1 MTACKIDKHLGA
13 RITLA
18 REENGIELVEL
29 ASAMGVSSRELA
41 EIEDGRI
48 RVRASILARSAV
60 NLNRSIGWFYD
71 GLPGQALFDRGSK

>member
-1 MTACKIDKHLGA
+1 MAACKIDKHLGA

-18 REENGIELVEL
+18 REENGLELDHL
-29 ASAMGVSSRELA
+29 ALAMGVSSQEMS
-41 EIEDGRI
+41 EIEDGLV

-71 GLPGQALFDRGSK
+71 GLPGQAVFDRGSK

>member
-18 REENGIELVEL
+18 REENGVEL
-29 ASAMGVSSRELA
+29 DQLALAMGVSNQELS
-41 EIEDGRI
+41 EIEDGRV

-71 GLPGQALFDRGSK
+71 GLPGQAVFDRGSK